1 MTVTMPM
8 AWVLVRDASAP
19 CHTPEAEAERQ
30 RCFELIKPAGN
41 WKLPIDA
48 VIRLEDFDDAN
59 EAAMW
64 FTNGDLL
71 RVEVVGADASRIRVT
86 SPGYYENVGA

>member
-1 MTVTMPM
+1 MAVTNPSFW
-8 AWVLVRDASAP
+8 ALSKDPGAPVHTAEAATHRDAV
-19 CHTPEAEAERQ
+19 
-30 RCFELIKPAGN
+30 FEMIRPAGN

-71 RVEVVGADASRIRVT
+71 RCPDWTSAATIRVT